1 MQHLASSPMQY
12 FQKRRLTLS
21 KFSEKSS
28 APSSKYD
35 ATPKEEENMERKDNS
50 ENSENRKIFIGNL
63 LRGRN
68 YTSED
73 KLHKYF
79 SQYGEIEALEC
90 PRTKISNLSRGFAFV
105 TYRDVESV
113 HRVLAESHFID
124 GRNVKIEAAL
134 QKNVANQK
142 RDLTVRVTNIM
153 KDINKE
159 TIARHFSQF
168 GKVDR
173 VILAEEGENE
183 RKSYYVL
190 FSTLSGATKAQ
201 EEPIQRIAEQSI
213 DSQVMALVKIPPVTT
228 MYPGRTNCLT
238 ITCTSVP
245 DNLTVEDLRDYFQQ
259 YGDVQYVD
267 FIVQGGKRS
276 YLQRDSNTAFV
287 RFRDEAIIDKIVT
300 MKDHVIN
307 GSGIQVSRYRD
318 LHKMYLPPEKARE
331 LRLAVEGL
339 PPVTLPEE
347 VNKYFEET
355 FGIVLNGVFFTK
367 KMIWIVRFSNQ
378 ADLEKVLREP
388 KASFHGFPLYFR
400 RLAWKK

>member
-1 MQHLASSPMQY
+1 
-12 FQKRRLTLS
+12 
-21 KFSEKSS
+21 
-28 APSSKYD
+28 
-35 ATPKEEENMERKDNS
+35 
-50 ENSENRKIFIGNL
+50 
-63 LRGRN
+63 
-68 YTSED
+68 
-73 KLHKYF
+73 
-79 SQYGEIEALEC
+79 
-90 PRTKISNLSRGFAFV
+90 
-105 TYRDVESV
+105 
-113 HRVLAESHFID
+113 
-124 GRNVKIEAAL
+124 
-134 QKNVANQK
+134 
-142 RDLTVRVTNIM
+142 M

-238 ITCTSVP
+238 ITSVP
-245 DNLTVEDLRDYFQQ
+245 DNLTVEDLRDHFQQ

-318 LHKMYLPPEKARE
+318 LHKMYLHPEKARE

-388 KASFHGFPLYFR
+388 MASFHGFPLYFR